1 MRLGTSVLLLLLLCT
16 SAFPQK
22 AAPRKAPEFAFTQI
36 NGGQT
41 PLSQYAGK
49 TVLLEIVSTTCQY
62 CGPALQALNRLQEEF
77 GRRDLQAVAVAVN
90 PNASVLVDDFA
101 KEQHLTFPFGWCTR
115 EQARKLLALTPSDRF
130 VVPQLVLINPTGEI
144 IQQTAPQGEDP
155 LRNESTLRAR
165 LSAILTPVARTEGR
179 AK

>member
-1 MRLGTSVLLLLLLCT
+1 MRLSISFLLLLFCAN
-16 SAFPQK
+16 AFPQ
-22 AAPRKAPEFAFTQI
+22 AAAGRKVPEFTFTQT
-36 NGGQT
+36 GEGQT

-77 GRRDLQAVAVAVN
+77 GRRGLQAVAVAVN
-90 PNASVLVDDFA
+90 PNANVLVDDFA
-101 KEQHLTFPFGWCTR
+101 KEQHLTFPFGWSTR

-130 VVPQLVLINPTGEI
+130 VVPQVVLINPTGEI
-144 IQQTAPQGEDP
+144 IGQTAPQGEDP

-165 LSAILTPVARTEGR
+165 LSALLIPVARTEGR
-179 AK
+179 TK